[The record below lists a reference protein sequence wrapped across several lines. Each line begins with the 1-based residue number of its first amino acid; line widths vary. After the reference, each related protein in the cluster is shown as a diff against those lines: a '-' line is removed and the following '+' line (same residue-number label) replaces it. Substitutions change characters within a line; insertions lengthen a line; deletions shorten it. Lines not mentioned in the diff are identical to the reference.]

1 MWVGPTHW
9 GCSKAGQVVLG
20 YIRAGWKSP
29 GEQPSKQQS
38 SMDSALVW
46 LVGSFLLESLSCLS
60 SVIDYDEDMQT
71 RQTNS
76 LPSYFDYG
84 LYHSIRTQTRKCMFP
99 DWIKRKKKESTLST
113 SLILALWS
121 DCEFSVRNDL
131 TPLWQ
136 CLPLPSRMGLPR
148 SWVKINPPF
157 LNFALSCIL
166 SQQPE
171 E

>member
-99 DWIKRKKKESTLST
+99 DWIKRKKKKAHWAPAS
-113 SLILALWS
+113 SLL
-121 DCEFSVRNDL
+121 CDL
-131 TPLWQ
+131 TVNSVWEMTLHPCDNAFLS
-136 CLPLPSRMGLPR
+136 PPG
-148 SWVKINPPF
+148 WVYPDHESK
-157 LNFALSCIL
+157 
-166 SQQPE
+166 
-171 E
+171 